1 LTTNAFSNTSD
12 YGIVVSRFFNQV
24 IETNHRKVDMKVM
37 VVGSGAREHV
47 LASAVSRS
55 PQVTQV
61 ICVPGNAGTAPFAQ
75 SIAINAEDVAAVVK
89 AAQSNQ
95 VDFVVVG
102 PEAPLVNGVVD
113 ALQEL
118 GISAFGPGKA
128 GAIIEGSKV
137 FAKQFMAQFSIPTAE
152 FEVFDDPDKAD
163 QYIRNKARP
172 LVVKADGLAAGK
184 GVIVAS
190 NIDEALAAVDRIM
203 RQREFGDAGNRVVVE
218 DRLVGQE
225 VSYHIVSDGERFIP
239 LAASQDH
246 KQVFDGDRGP
256 NTGGMGAYSPPPVVT
271 PEIEKTIIERVVKPS
286 TEGFRQRGIVYRGA
300 LFIGLM
306 IVDGEPMVLE
316 YNARFGDPEAQ
327 VLVPRWKGDF
337 VTLLQGSVN
346 GDLSAVEPAWDAP
359 VAMCVVLASEGYPG
373 AYPKGREI
381 RGLDR
386 AATLERIEIFHAGTA
401 LDGEKIV
408 TSGGRVL
415 SVVGYGD
422 DIDAVAQ
429 TVYTAASQISFE
441 GVHFRRDIAWRARS
455 KQM

>member
-1 LTTNAFSNTSD
+1 
-12 YGIVVSRFFNQV
+12 
-24 IETNHRKVDMKVM
+24 MKVM

-47 LASAVSRS
+47 LAKAVSRS
-55 PQVTQV
+55 PQVSQV
-61 ICVPGNAGTAPFAQ
+61 ICVPGNAGTVSFAQ
-75 SIAINAEDVAAVVK
+75 SVALNAEDVTAVVE

-113 ALQEL
+113 ALQAK
-118 GISAFGPGKA
+118 GICAFGPCKA

-137 FAKQFMAQFSIPTAE
+137 FAKEFMAEFKIPTAD
-152 FEVFDDPDKAD
+152 FKIFDDPDKAD
-163 QYIRNKARP
+163 RYIRDKACP

-190 NIDEALAAVDRIM
+190 NTEEALVAVDRIM
-203 RQREFGDAGNRVVVE
+203 RQREFGDAGDRVVVE

-225 VSYHIVSDGERFIP
+225 VSYHIVSDGAQYIP

-271 PEIEKTIIERVVKPS
+271 PEIEKAIIERVVKPS
-286 TEGFRQRGIVYRGA
+286 MEGFKQRGIVYRGA

-306 IVDGEPMVLE
+306 IVDKEPMVLE

-337 VTLLQGSVN
+337 FAFLQGSAN
-346 GDLSAVEPAWDAP
+346 GDFGAVEPAWDAP

-386 AATLERIEIFHAGTA
+386 AAALERIEIFHAGTA

-408 TSGGRVL
+408 SSGGRVL

-422 DIDAVAQ
+422 NIDAVAQ
-429 TVYTAASQISFE
+429 TVYDAASQISFE
-441 GVHFRRDIAWRARS
+441 GVHYRRDIAWRARS
-455 KQM
+455 KLT

>member
-1 LTTNAFSNTSD
+1 
-12 YGIVVSRFFNQV
+12 
-24 IETNHRKVDMKVM
+24 MKVM

-55 PQVTQV
+55 PQVEQV
-61 ICVPGNAGTAPFAQ
+61 ICLPGNAGTASFAE
-75 SIAINAEDVAAVVK
+75 SIAIDAEDVAAVVK
-89 AAQSNQ
+89 AARSNQ
-95 VDFVVVG
+95 ADFVVVG
-102 PEAPLVNGVVD
+102 PEAPLVGGVVD
-113 ALQEL
+113 ALQAE

-137 FAKQFMAQFSIPTAE
+137 FAKQFMSAFGIPTAD
-152 FEVFDDPDKAD
+152 FEVFDNPDRAD
-163 QYIRNKARP
+163 QYIRDKARP

-184 GVIVAS
+184 GVIVTS
-190 NIDEALAAVDRIM
+190 NTEEALAAVDRIM
-203 RQREFGDAGNRVVVE
+203 RRREFGDAGDRVVVE

-225 VSYHIVSDGERFIP
+225 VSYHIVSDGERFVP

-286 TEGFRQRGIVYRGA
+286 VQGFKQRGIVYRGA

-316 YNARFGDPEAQ
+316 YNARFGDPETQ

-337 VTLLQGSVN
+337 LTLLQGCAK

-373 AYPKGREI
+373 SYPKGREI
-381 RGLDR
+381 RGLDG
-386 AATLERIEIFHAGTA
+386 AASLEGIEIFHAGTA
-401 LDGEKIV
+401 KDGDKTV

-422 DIDAVAQ
+422 NIDAVAQ
-429 TVYTAASQISFE
+429 AVYAAASQISFA
-441 GVHFRRDIAWRARS
+441 GMHFRRDIGWRARS
-455 KQM
+455 KLS